1 MKLEIFRL
9 IFEKCPNIKL
19 DENPT
24 SWNRAVTFGQSDMKK
39 QIVAFRNSAH
49 APENDLRLAAQ
60 MKGMLIGEF
69 FHKRTTF

>member
-24 SWNRAVTFGQSDMKK
+24 SWNRAVTFGQSDLKK
-39 QIVAFRNSAH
+39 QIVAFRNSAN
-49 APENDLRLAAQ
+49 APENDS
-60 MKGMLIGEF
+60 
-69 FHKRTTF
+69 TFSGTDEGNAYRRIFP